1 MKYPAKSLRRFAP
14 TTAVA
19 ALASA
24 TALSAILYAGTGVT
38 AIPES
43 ADAQIVR
50 PANGFAD
57 LVEVVRPAVVN
68 ISREPSSQRHSATAT
83 TTAVDPIHTMAE
95 SISILTARRRCAA
108 LWSVF
113 SAKLTRKCREDRW
126 TAAHLVRVSSWM
138 RADWS

>member
-43 ADAQIVR
+43 AAAAI
-50 PANGFAD
+50 PAAAAAASGA
-57 LVEVVRPAVVN
+57 
-68 ISREPSSQRHSATAT
+68 
-83 TTAVDPIHTMAE
+83 
-95 SISILTARRRCAA
+95 AA
-108 LWSVF
+108 LAERASGGHPQLRV
-113 SAKLTRKCREDRW
+113 CRR
-126 TAAHLVRVSSWM
+126 L
-138 RADWS
+138 

>member
-57 LVEVVRPAVVN
+57 LVEAVLQLHAAPRALPANLPRVCGQ
-68 ISREPSSQRHSATAT
+68 P
-83 TTAVDPIHTMAE
+83 D
-95 SISILTARRRCAA
+95 CGGAA
-108 LWSVF
+108 PCLW
-113 SAKLTRKCREDRW
+113 R
-126 TAAHLVRVSSWM
+126 
-138 RADWS
+138 